1 VNIPEFAESI
11 TSVQVLA
18 ERVKQSSLGRESQA
32 IKSWQR
38 ESSNQVLEKRVK
50 QRSLGVHGFGAEQ
63 QEVLTMR
70 VEQWRLDRRVEQQEV
85 LTMRVEQWRLDG
97 RVKHASESY

>member
-1 VNIPEFAESI
+1 MQETMGTRVEIPGVNIPEFAESF

-18 ERVKQSSLGRESQA
+18 
-32 IKSWQR
+32 
-38 ESSNQVLEKRVK
+38 KRVK

-70 VEQWRLDRRVEQQEV
+70 VEQWRLD
-85 LTMRVEQWRLDG
+85 G
-97 RVKHASESY
+97 RAKHASESY

>member
-1 VNIPEFAESI
+1 M
-11 TSVQVLA
+11 
-18 ERVKQSSLGRESQA
+18 SQA

-38 ESSNQVLEKRVK
+38 EPSNQVLADSVK
-50 QRSLGVHGFGAEQ
+50 QSSLGTESQAIKYWQREPSNQVLAE
-63 QEVLTMR
+63 
-70 VEQWRLDRRVEQQEV
+70 RVEQQEV

>member
-1 VNIPEFAESI
+1 VNIPEFAKSI

-38 ESSNQVLEKRVK
+38 ESSKEVLV
-50 QRSLGVHGFGAEQ
+50 SMDFGA
-63 QEVLTMR
+63 
-70 VEQWRLDRRVEQQEV
+70 EQQEV

-97 RVKHASESY
+97 RVKHTSESY

>member
-1 VNIPEFAESI
+1 MGTRVEIPGVNIPEFAESI

-32 IKSWQR
+32 YKSWKR
-38 ESSNQVLEKRVK
+38 ESSNQVLAERVK
-50 QRSLGVHGFGAEQ
+50 QR
-63 QEVLTMR
+63 
-70 VEQWRLDRRVEQQEV
+70 RLDGRVEQQEV

-97 RVKHASESY
+97 RVE

>member
-1 VNIPEFAESI
+1 MNIPEFAESI

-18 ERVKQSSLGRESQA
+18 EWVKQSSLGKESQA

-38 ESSNQVLEKRVK
+38 EPSNQVLDE
-50 QRSLGVHGFGAEQ
+50 
-63 QEVLTMR
+63 
-70 VEQWRLDRRVEQQEV
+70 RVEQQEV
-85 LTMRVEQWRLDG
+85 LTMSVEQWRLDG